1 MIDFMDWKYE
11 LKWWWSHHTQKN
23 GATPA
28 RPSFV
33 AACTSVGLL
42 IRWSRKMSCIG
53 DDGITHRRT
62 VPRQHGHLLLQSASQ
77 LDYRFDEQKNWVL
90 LVIIRLLLQPAS
102 QLDYRFDEPKI
113 RVKVVMMTSHT
124 EERCHAGTA
133 IFCCSLQASCVIIAL
148 GT

>member
-1 MIDFMDWKYE
+1 LMNKEIETY
-11 LKWWWSHHTQKN
+11 
-23 GATPA
+23 
-28 RPSFV
+28 
-33 AACTSVGLL
+33 C
-42 IRWSRKMSCIG
+42 
-53 DDGITHRRT
+53 DDDITHRRT